1 VTTRKGLAKEAR
13 KARVEAG
20 LSQSEIAERL
30 DVDRSAISKA
40 ENWQKGD
47 GFTSLRKR
55 IIEEITGKD
64 VRGPLYEVGYD
75 IS

>member
-1 VTTRKGLAKEAR
+1 MTREGLAKEAR
-13 KARVEAG
+13 KARVGAG
-20 LSQSEIAERL
+20 LSQSEIAERV

-55 IIEEITGKD
+55 IIEEITGKE
-64 VRGPLYEVGYD
+64 VEGPFYKTADE
-75 IS
+75 

>member
-1 VTTRKGLAKEAR
+1 MTREGLAKEAR
-13 KARVEAG
+13 KARVGAG
-20 LSQSEIAERL
+20 LSQSEIAERV

-55 IIEEITGKD
+55 IIEEITGKE
-64 VRGPLYEVGYD
+64 VEGPFYKTAD
-75 IS
+75 K